1 MKKINLKYLKQK
13 NKLKDWLIKKAGSI
27 TMALTNVEKSA
38 LNQTGELMSSDIS
51 HAQRHTQGQVADSL
65 INGEVTQ
72 EVMDLRWRMYKVI
85 QETDALTTQITGYEA
100 DGTPITKTT
109 RKDTKKGLKKVKMDT
124 YDTYPLEFVI
134 PNDEIVTSGNDIM
147 NNQYIEIFDEPT
159 INHDE
164 NGVIVGATHGEISGE
179 EYYFSHKTE
188 KPIIINSEMT
198 RRFYLES
205 FTKKLNVRNISET
218 EKLLEFYVSIYPDVD
233 NRTSRLFLSELK
245 KIIENN
251 NRKSDIIDVKEV
263 VFITYKGIGVNDFLE
278 YKYEVTTFDKI
289 IEFNGNYVIKFI
301 AKPIINGEDILT
313 KYKQTELEL
322 KYKNKVKK

>member
-13 NKLKDWLIKKAGSI
+13 NTLKNWLSKKAGTI
-27 TMALTNVEKSA
+27 TMALSNVEKSA

-85 QETDALTTQITGYEA
+85 QETDGLTTQITGYEA

-109 RKDTKKGLKKVKMDT
+109 IKDTKKGLKKVKMDT

-134 PNDEIVTSGNDIM
+134 PNDEIVTSSNDIM
-147 NNQYIEIFDEPT
+147 NNKYIEVFDEPT

-164 NGVIVGATHGEISGE
+164 EGVIVSATHGKISGE

-205 FTKKLNVRNISET
+205 FTKKLNVRNISKT

-245 KIIENN
+245 KIIDNN

-263 VFITYKGIGVNDFLE
+263 GFITYKAIGVNDFLE
-278 YKYEVTTFDKI
+278 YKYEITSFDKI
-289 IEFNGNYVIKFI
+289 IEYNGNYVIKFI